1 MVKQYNIN
9 ELKEDTAMDHK
20 EFEQVLFE
28 KTKLLGVLMV
38 NAKYSAL
45 TFYQQQKGTFL
56 EDDEIVQVCTKV
68 NNDIG
73 QAIKDAAK
81 FL

>member
-1 MVKQYNIN
+1 MNDKQ
-9 ELKEDTAMDHK
+9 
-20 EFEQVLFE
+20 FEQLLFE
-28 KTKLLGVLMV
+28 TTKMLGVMMV

-45 TFYQQQKGTFL
+45 IFFQQQKGKHL
-56 EDDEIVQVCTKV
+56 EDNEIVQVCTKV

-73 QAIKDAAK
+73 QAVKDAAE